1 MLVKVKEKMAVAK
14 TAADHAWAKASVAGL
29 VLAAS
34 ASARADGITDLL
46 DGIDL
51 AGVAAKIGSVAL
63 VVVAIYLTIQGISVA
78 KRVIS
83 KV

>member
-1 MLVKVKEKMAVAK
+1 MLVKVKEKMAAAK

-34 ASARADGITDLL
+34 ASARADGMSDLL

-51 AGVAAKIGSVAL
+51 AGVGTKIGAVGL
-63 VVVAIYLTIQGISVA
+63 VVVGIYLTMQGISVA

>member
-1 MLVKVKEKMAVAK
+1 MLVKVKEKMSVAK